1 MPNLNNLKLLY
12 EDMKQQDWSITSFT
26 FKNFYHHNYVVLV
39 RRFIDPIKRK
49 SKYALVQLVFLKESD
64 ITQKL
69 IVEANAGGIIP
80 SSTTEDKIKDFFD
93 AITKIKIYGGFI
105 QFLSKELNKFTPIK
119 IQKPS
124 DLEKE
129 CMLTSLNHSDSQDPR
144 KKYCMGIRHDPSRQ
158 ERSPFN
164 SDKTKFLRPNLF
176 KLLKNNK
183 DISFRYSMDPN
194 DEREDSDILK
204 DL

>member
-1 MPNLNNLKLLY
+1 MLSLINLKSLKD
-12 EDMKQQDWSITSFT
+12 DMVKKDWSITSFT
-26 FKNFYHHNYVVLV
+26 LKNFYRHDYVVLV
-39 RRFIDPIKRK
+39 KRFIDPIKRK
-49 SKYALVQLVFLKESD
+49 SEYALVQLVFLKEGNPND
-64 ITQKL
+64 KL
-69 IVEANAGGIIP
+69 IVEANTKGIILDTP
-80 SSTTEDKIKDFFD
+80 TKKYIKNFFEVRTTINS
-93 AITKIKIYGGFI
+93 YPGFI
-105 QFLSKELNKFTPIK
+105 QFLSKELNKFTPTK

-129 CMLTSLNHSDSQDPR
+129 CMLISLNHSDSQDPR